1 MKRLKSAF
9 LCCDGVGR
17 HYIRLRIRAKATSE
31 RSISTFGP
39 ANSAG
44 EQSKATGLISN
55 GSTKPLHRRKKQRE
69 IMQIQSAIPR
79 QLVTDECQ

>member
-55 GSTKPLHRRKKQRE
+55 GSTKPLHRRKKQRK
-69 IMQIQSAIPR
+69 SSKFS
-79 QLVTDECQ
+79 QLSPANK